1 MIKEDMGINVKQG
14 TIMSRKEKRKLDK
27 ITGNFSKALKNEDG
41 NKVSNVS
48 PGSQVSSSLHLC
60 TSKTPTKSADLS
72 DKGNSYHALEKC
84 KGVNTSIASTAM
96 NFEPKYYPKNKGNR
110 KPLLPNAAPGGK
122 YVSPISKF
130 QELKEVTTP
139 RASISSVGLSSSSAK
154 ASLNEPSSITSEV
167 VMGDVTPRVSVSS
180 SKSSVVLSS
189 SEMAALREDVS
200 SMKLPGVSSSSSAA
214 AGVSSKI
221 KLKDIIRRQMNTI
234 RAISAFKGI
243 NPTKIYQHLQR
254 IISKIPDIKQRL
266 DVEDVASLLTEQGE
280 KEAAAFAAWD
290 EMFSDPEAQ
299 IELLNYKTMTDP
311 ININGKYIKPVIAEG
326 WEQGDVVKNADGIW
340 EPEFYRIDE
349 TGERIKWDKKAGLGD
364 IPYFNISDFLARKV
378 FDEPIKVSV
387 AFLAH
392 GQYYGLKYPLF
403 CLNRGC
409 LAGGPMVEYNPVAA
423 IGNANFSGPIKDNL
437 FFNGLSE
444 GRETLV
450 ELAKQ
455 IFQTIRH
462 YYQYKKDPDVQIN
475 TERIQQ
481 QTVTSN
487 RYLPNKLLSFTE
499 DITPGPRVIIN
510 EHATRFNHGV
520 YIGKNNLGLPEGT
533 KIDISELIKDS
544 DGDVTLEVLVKYL
557 IARFNLKEGDK
568 LEINDTSCAVLM
580 YDAGGKN
587 ARTNRRG
594 ARSLQNIIAEII
606 AGKEPMEIYK
616 GIAADKKSNFE
627 EYLKGEPGKE
637 NNRRLQSYYE
647 EIMKEFSD
655 YLSLPANEAV
665 AGIGGYKKRQTRK
678 LKSGLLT
685 KSRRRKPNRRLK
697 RNTRKMH
704 NKSRKRRTRR
714 SKR

>member
-1 MIKEDMGINVKQG
+1 MSINVEQG
-14 TIMSRKEKRKLDK
+14 KIMSRKEKRKLGTV
-27 ITGNFSKALKNEDG
+27 TGNLIKALKGDGG

-48 PGSQVSSSLHLC
+48 PGSQVSSSL
-60 TSKTPTKSADLS
+60 
-72 DKGNSYHALEKC
+72 
-84 KGVNTSIASTAM
+84 NTSIASTAM
-96 NFEPKYYPKNKGNR
+96 AVTSKPKIKGKGNG
-110 KPLLPNAAPGGK
+110 KLPLSFAAPGEK
-122 YVSPISKF
+122 YVSTIGEFKDF
-130 QELKEVTTP
+130 EVTTP
-139 RASISSVGLSSSSAK
+139 LASISSVGLSSSSAK
-154 ASLNEPSSITSEV
+154 PSLKAPSRITSEV
-167 VMGDVTPRVSVSS
+167 VMGDVVGDVVGDVTPRASVSS

-189 SEMAALREDVS
+189 SEMAAARGEKDDS
-200 SMKLPGVSSSSSAA
+200 SMKLAGVSSSSSAA

-254 IISKIPDIKQRL
+254 IISKIPYIEQRL

-299 IELLNYKTMTDP
+299 IQLLSYTPMTVP
-311 ININGKYIKPVIAEG
+311 IPIDINGKYIKPFIAEG
-326 WEQGDVVKNADGIW
+326 WKQGEVVKNADGIW
-340 EPEFYRIDE
+340 EPEFYKIDE
-349 TGERIKWDKKAGLGD
+349 TGGRIKWDKKDGLGD
-364 IPYFNISDFLARKV
+364 IPYFDISDFLKRNLFAK
-378 FDEPIKVSV
+378 PKYVSV

-403 CLNRGC
+403 CLNQGC
-409 LAGGPMVEYNPVAA
+409 IAGGPMVEYNPVAA

-437 FFNGLSE
+437 FFNGLRE

-450 ELAKQ
+450 KLAKR
-455 IFQTIRH
+455 IFQTVRH

-475 TERIQQ
+475 TGRTEQ

-487 RYLPNKLLSFTE
+487 RYLPNKLLSFNE
-499 DITPGPRVIIN
+499 DITEDEYIPN

-520 YIGKNNLGLPEGT
+520 YIGKNSLGLPEGT

-544 DGDVTLEVLVKYL
+544 DGDVTLEALVKYL
-557 IARFNLKEGDK
+557 IARFNLKEGDT

-594 ARSLQNIIAEII
+594 ARSLQNIIAEINANTAPI
-606 AGKEPMEIYK
+606 DIYK
-616 GIAADKKSNFE
+616 GIAADKTSNFA
-627 EYLKGEPGKE
+627 EYLKHVPERE
-637 NNRRLQSYYE
+637 RNRRLQSYNQ

-665 AGIGGYKKRQTRK
+665 AGIGGRLRKNVITRK